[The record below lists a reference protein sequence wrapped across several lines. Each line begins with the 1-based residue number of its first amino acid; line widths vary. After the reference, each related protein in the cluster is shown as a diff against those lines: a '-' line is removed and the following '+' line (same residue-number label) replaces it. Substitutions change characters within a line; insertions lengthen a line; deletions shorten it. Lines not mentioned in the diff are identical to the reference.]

1 MISLQDTDF
10 KSLIAKETN
19 GRMRIRLI
27 ALSHIQAGTNKTQ
40 TAKYLKVSRRIVN
53 EWVAKFYAEGLD
65 GLKEKPRPGRPTAL
79 TNAQIAQFKQYVLNN
94 SIKAKG
100 GRLKATDMAEYVN
113 IEFGTKYS
121 IQNIYL
127 ILHKLNFS
135 WITSRSRHPKQSEE
149 VQEAFKK
156 IQNGNDPQD
165 PMESRS

>member
-1 MISLQDTDF
+1 MTSLQETDF
-10 KSLIAKETN
+10 NSLISKETN

-53 EWVAKFYAEGLD
+53 EWVARFYADGLD
-65 GLKEKPRPGRPTAL
+65 GLKEKRRPGRPTAL
-79 TNAQIAQFKQYVLNN
+79 TNIQIEQFKKYVLDN

-113 IEFGTKYS
+113 TEFGTKYS

-156 IQNGNDPQD
+156 IPNGNDP
-165 PMESRS
+165 